1 VFTNIF
7 RDIPTFKLFYKNG
20 RNEKLMVEETH
31 EIIKVAIA
39 DSASRCCINGEQF
52 GFITIVFDGVPAG
65 SNNGL
70 LGVSIMFPYFSQGRF
85 FYVVLGVPRFTGRH
99 TAKDVA
105 DLILQLMSQYN
116 MTHKMILRG
125 VADSAKNMK
134 NVGKELLLNVDPCR
148 CHWVATMIKHCAAL
162 ESFSNDT
169 PFPEAELLWKRI
181 RRLVLH
187 FKLST
192 QAMEYL
198 VQSQVEVSD
207 DPKKLDEYLALLRGI
222 IGHDEFFTL
231 WEEGTKGIRL
241 VVSGNETRWD
251 GWYSCLESLIYL
263 ERHITKYFSDERLKN
278 LTQKHRK
285 ELTDL
290 KAFLG
295 DYADFWLAVDGCA
308 KSLYHLHCIT
318 SWLQG
323 ETYPTSPWVVYLI
336 RDFRLKIS
344 QEQLFTEVNKVRNN
358 VKIKSMHS
366 IPQAILKRFGE
377 YIDSKFMPTK
387 VELIATALYP
397 PFKNLALFKSL
408 KPYKDRA
415 DELLLSLWEEIKSAS
430 SDVIA
435 QASTGDTNDDTV
447 DLSGIPDELLYLCDT
462 TDTVSLENSIDLRKD
477 TDVVSHKY
485 RKLLSPSWYL
495 FFFSLGRR
503 TQ

>member
-1 VFTNIF
+1 
-7 RDIPTFKLFYKNG
+7 
-20 RNEKLMVEETH
+20 M
-31 EIIKVAIA
+31 
-39 DSASRCCINGEQF
+39 
-52 GFITIVFDGVPAG
+52 
-65 SNNGL
+65 
-70 LGVSIMFPYFSQGRF
+70 
-85 FYVVLGVPRFTGRH
+85 
-99 TAKDVA
+99 
-105 DLILQLMSQYN
+105 
-116 MTHKMILRG
+116 
-125 VADSAKNMK
+125 
-134 NVGKELLLNVDPCR
+134 
-148 CHWVATMIKHCAAL
+148 
-162 ESFSNDT
+162 
-169 PFPEAELLWKRI
+169 
-181 RRLVLH
+181 
-187 FKLST
+187 
-192 QAMEYL
+192 
-198 VQSQVEVSD
+198 
-207 DPKKLDEYLALLRGI
+207 LRGI

-295 DYADFWLAVDGCA
+295 DYADFWFAVDGCA

-408 KPYKDRA
+408 KP
-415 DELLLSLWEEIKSAS
+415 
-430 SDVIA
+430 
-435 QASTGDTNDDTV
+435 
-447 DLSGIPDELLYLCDT
+447 
-462 TDTVSLENSIDLRKD
+462 
-477 TDVVSHKY
+477 
-485 RKLLSPSWYL
+485 
-495 FFFSLGRR
+495 
-503 TQ
+503 